1 MCLLSGIGRA
11 LQRLWWPAS
20 PHLLPRQCTFI
31 IIACDGVWDVMTDE
45 EAVALV
51 REYVGSGGGAGSK
64 SARAAKHL
72 VDTAL
77 ERGTTDN
84 VTALVVFL

>member
-1 MCLLSGIGRA
+1 MQC
-11 LQRLWWPAS
+11 LWWPAS
-20 PHLLPRQCTFI
+20 PIWSPRQCTFI